1 MDNISLLLLPYL
13 VYALHIKID
22 FFRSRI
28 LEETKPSQPTQKQ
41 LIRKPKLL
49 NEHVVAEHCDRGP
62 FFGLPDRVRQL
73 YREVK
78 GITELFPWQNACL
91 NSEAVQAKKNLLYS
105 LPTSGGKTLV
115 AEIIMLQVSHEK
127 ITSRTNYQRVCFNNC
142 SIGPNGSRNLDL

>member
-1 MDNISLLLLPYL
+1 MYEGKGTNYILATKTIMYNISFTFNPLPCKS
-13 VYALHIKID
+13 KINC
-22 FFRSRI
+22 FRSRI

-41 LIRKPKLL
+41 LICKPKLL

-62 FFGLPDRVRQL
+62 FFGLPDRVREL

-115 AEIIMLQVSHEK
+115 AEIIMLQVSHGK
-127 ITSRTNYQRVCFNNC
+127 IA
-142 SIGPNGSRNLDL
+142 